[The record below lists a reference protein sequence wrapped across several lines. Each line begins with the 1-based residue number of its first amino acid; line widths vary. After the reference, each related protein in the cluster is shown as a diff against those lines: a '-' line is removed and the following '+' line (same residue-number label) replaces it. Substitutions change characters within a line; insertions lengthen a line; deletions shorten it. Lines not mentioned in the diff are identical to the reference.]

1 MVPGYGLVTVTL
13 NSGDVVAGTLLKEN
27 ADTVVVRLGD
37 STEQSIARTSIRTFD
52 SPISIMP
59 AMEGILT
66 PRELRDLVA
75 YLQQL

>member
-66 PRELRDLVA
+66 PQELRDLVA